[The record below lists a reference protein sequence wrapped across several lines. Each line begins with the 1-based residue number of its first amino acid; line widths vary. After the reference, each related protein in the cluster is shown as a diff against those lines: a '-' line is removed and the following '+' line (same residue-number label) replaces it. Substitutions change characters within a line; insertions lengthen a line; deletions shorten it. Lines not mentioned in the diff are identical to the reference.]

1 MSAVQHR
8 AAPKSV
14 LERIFALLNCF
25 TADKPELTLADLVSL
40 TGLPKPTVHRLT
52 RLLVEQRLLKRT
64 DTGYSLGIRLFE
76 LGELVDDRRALRD
89 ASLPYLQELFERTH
103 ETIHLGV
110 LEGGEVLYFTK
121 IVGYKSFPLPTRTGG
136 RWPAHASALG
146 KILLAWTPDPL
157 RSLPLSG
164 LERLTPYTI
173 TDPGRLSRQL
183 TRARRVR
190 GPGGCPGQRLR
201 GRTDLRPRR
210 APSGGGFRQ
219 RAAHASASRAAR
231 TDCPPH
237 RSEYHPPHRRPDA
250 ASWHCYQPLKN
261 WPTLRL
267 KSSVRSII
275 DQCPQCENTLRSAL
289 SISSISRRDVCTGIT

>member
-1 MSAVQHR
+1 MSAVRHR

-157 RSLPLSG
+157 RSLPLSA

-183 TRARRVR
+183 TRARREGVAFEDQEAVLGNACVAAPIFDPAGHPVAAVSVS
-190 GPGGCPGQRLR
+190 GPPMRLR
-201 GRTDLRPRR
+201 PEQR
-210 APSGGGFRQ
+210 APIVRRTAANITRRIGGHLPGAEVLDRSPQ
-219 RAAHASASRAAR
+219 RRG
-231 TDCPPH
+231 
-237 RSEYHPPHRRPDA
+237 
-250 ASWHCYQPLKN
+250 
-261 WPTLRL
+261 
-267 KSSVRSII
+267 
-275 DQCPQCENTLRSAL
+275 
-289 SISSISRRDVCTGIT
+289 GIRGAGQAGVG